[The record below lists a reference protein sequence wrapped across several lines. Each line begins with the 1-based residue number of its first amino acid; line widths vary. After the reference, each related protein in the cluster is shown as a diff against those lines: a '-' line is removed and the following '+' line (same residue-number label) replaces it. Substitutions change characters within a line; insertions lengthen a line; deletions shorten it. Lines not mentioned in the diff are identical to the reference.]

1 MPVLNKHRSIQEVL
15 KELQEEEDDSSD
27 DEGG

>member
-1 MPVLNKHRSIQEVL
+1 MPVLTKHRSLQEVL

-27 DEGG
+27 DEEV